1 MDKCAKC
8 DSENVIPDG
17 ELLDRDETAEHALGA
32 AIYKDPDA
40 LVFAGKKRLAVA
52 ARICAD
58 CGHLELYVRDHDLDT
73 VREVLEQRR
82 R

>member
-17 ELLDRDETAEHALGA
+17 ELLDRDESSEHALGA

-40 LVFAGKKRLAVA
+40 VVFAGKKRLAMS

-58 CGHLELYVRDHDLDT
+58 CGHVELYIRDHDLPK
-73 VREVLEQRR
+73 VQEVLAKRGR
-82 R
+82 